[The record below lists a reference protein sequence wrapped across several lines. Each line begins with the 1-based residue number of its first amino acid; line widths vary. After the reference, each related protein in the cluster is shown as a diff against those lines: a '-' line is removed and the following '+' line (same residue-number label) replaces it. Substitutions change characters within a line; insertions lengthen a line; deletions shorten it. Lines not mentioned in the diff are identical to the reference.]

1 MKKRWSFFLFNQT
14 THTKIAIEWYLILI
28 VFSRWLANIQDLLKS
43 DKINRPPL
51 SSLLLLKTVCEL
63 IMMKIIMIHM
73 DQTNRIILFFFLEM
87 NNEIM
92 RESNDPFEMTC
103 PRIGN
108 KFSPIYIKKKNIKHA
123 QNEKKQTIGKKWWG

>member
-43 DKINRPPL
+43 DKIRPP
-51 SSLLLLKTVCEL
+51 SSSSLLLKTVCKL

-103 PRIGN
+103 PRIEN
-108 KFSPIYIKKKNIKHA
+108 KFSPIYIEKKKIWNTHKMKR
-123 QNEKKQTIGKKWWG
+123 NKQ